1 MIYGLCAALSYSVS
15 QPLFKMIFLKFSQV
29 SSFEVNYWNAM
40 IMLTVNYVI
49 VKSKGAFVLDIPR
62 KFHPIIILRS
72 ICGFIGYIG

>member
-1 MIYGLCAALSYSVS
+1 
-15 QPLFKMIFLKFSQV
+15 
-29 SSFEVNYWNAM
+29 M
-40 IMLTVNYVI
+40 IMLTVNYII